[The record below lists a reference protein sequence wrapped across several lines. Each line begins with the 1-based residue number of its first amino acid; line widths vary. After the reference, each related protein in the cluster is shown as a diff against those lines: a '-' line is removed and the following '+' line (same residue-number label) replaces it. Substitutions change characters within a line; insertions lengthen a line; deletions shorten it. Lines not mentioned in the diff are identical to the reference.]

1 VWYSGRYWTNQE
13 IEGEQALSASEEVY
27 RRDDSFVS
35 RRIEDE
41 VILVPIRQNVADL
54 ESIFTLSEV
63 GAHIWEQIDGLRT
76 TSEILASL
84 VGEFEVTEEEA
95 EKDLKEFLE
104 QLSVIGA
111 IARV

>member
-1 VWYSGRYWTNQE
+1 MSF
-13 IEGEQALSASEEVY
+13 SEEIY
-27 RRDDSFVS
+27 RHHDSIVS

-54 ESIFTLSEV
+54 DSIFTLSEV
-63 GAHIWEQIDGLRT
+63 AAHIWEQIDGRRT
-76 TSEILASL
+76 NAEILSL
-84 VGEFEVTEEEA
+84 IVEEFDATEEEA

-111 IARV
+111 ITRV

>member
-1 VWYSGRYWTNQE
+1 M
-13 IEGEQALSASEEVY
+13 SASEEVY

-54 ESIFTLSEV
+54 DSIFTLSAV
-63 GAHIWEQIDGLRT
+63 AAHIWEQIDGRRT
-76 TSEILASL
+76 NAEILSL
-84 VGEFEVTEEEA
+84 IVEEFEVREEEA
-95 EKDLKEFLE
+95 QKDLEEFLE